1 MECRPLCE
9 KRITMC
15 GSILSLKFR
24 PLIFFLCFWY
34 VLKKFFFSTIST
46 SYSVPPR
53 PLWLSPFFHDE
64 LSLPLIFRKIQ
75 VLSLIYCLLLYV
87 NAKAIFFLFKAL
99 SNLCLYFSGFEDL
112 NFGSD
117 SKINLVHDGNGYHG
131 LVEEGATVVNV
142 TPPIKVEKTD
152 GRELLCKILILQDG
166 QRDDDTPFE
175 VSFVARVTLNI
186 KNPKVEHF
194 L

>member
-24 PLIFFLCFWY
+24 PLIFFRCFL
-34 VLKKFFFSTIST
+34 VRIFSTIST

-75 VLSLIYCLLLYV
+75 VLSLINCLLLYV
-87 NAKAIFFLFKAL
+87 NAKTIFFF
-99 SNLCLYFSGFEDL
+99 F
-112 NFGSD
+112 
-117 SKINLVHDGNGYHG
+117 
-131 LVEEGATVVNV
+131 
-142 TPPIKVEKTD
+142 
-152 GRELLCKILILQDG
+152 
-166 QRDDDTPFE
+166 
-175 VSFVARVTLNI
+175 FV
-186 KNPKVEHF
+186 
-194 L
+194 